1 MWTFLTFSFND
12 PADFLTIS
20 SDHAESPDFVREED
34 DNPESSALNYQQGDN
49 KCYFCTLF
57 FQLGLFVSLKTMF
70 YSSTS
75 VKCCYV
81 LFSKRHVH
89 SDSLCFPDADRME
102 METPALSETTLLVN
116 VETAFALEPVAITR
130 RHNQTTLKLCSFKS
144 QMYRVLCKH
153 QLRCCC
159 CWKSWH
165 QTPWNHHWHNSEH
178 HSAKRAKP
186 NNFNF
191 QLQIRVT
198 QTADSWYLIQQNK
211 NSNDILLFL
220 FSKLRDEEGEQE
232 TQAGCGRHKRAE
244 KWIHQKPA
252 FWLFWSGHHVG
263 HGPTNCAAHAV
274 EGERRC
280 RQTLCTAMFYCSSG
294 TDKGGK
300 KINNFEQ
307 FWPLSQQQLIYQL
320 QWSYCCD
327 L

>member
-1 MWTFLTFSFND
+1 MK
-12 PADFLTIS
+12 I
-20 SDHAESPDFVREED
+20 V
-34 DNPESSALNYQQGDN
+34 
-49 KCYFCTLF
+49 
-57 FQLGLFVSLKTMF
+57 F

-81 LFSKRHVH
+81 FFCTRNVH

-130 RHNQTTLKLCSFKS
+130 RHNQTTLKLCSFNS
-144 QMYRVLCKH
+144 EMYCILFKH
-153 QLRCCC
+153 QPSCCC
-159 CWKSWH
+159 CKSWH
-165 QTPWNHHWHNSEH
+165 QPL
-178 HSAKRAKP
+178 KP
-186 NNFNF
+186 P
-191 QLQIRVT
+191 LQ
-198 QTADSWYLIQQNK
+198 YK
-211 NSNDILLFL
+211 NSNYVLLFL

-232 TQAGCGRHKRAE
+232 TQAGCGPHKRAE

-274 EGERRC
+274 EGERRS

-300 KINNFEQ
+300 KIDNFEP
-307 FWPLSQQQLIYQL
+307 FSPLS
-320 QWSYCCD
+320 
-327 L
+327 

>member
-130 RHNQTTLKLCSFKS
+130 RHNQTTLKLCSFNS

-186 NNFNF
+186 NNFY
-191 QLQIRVT
+191 V
-198 QTADSWYLIQQNK
+198 S
-211 NSNDILLFL
+211 
-220 FSKLRDEEGEQE
+220 
-232 TQAGCGRHKRAE
+232 HKRQILDTWYS
-244 KWIHQKPA
+244 KTRI
-252 FWLFWSGHHVG
+252 LM
-263 HGPTNCAAHAV
+263 T
-274 EGERRC
+274 
-280 RQTLCTAMFYCSSG
+280 
-294 TDKGGK
+294 
-300 KINNFEQ
+300 
-307 FWPLSQQQLIYQL
+307 
-320 QWSYCCD
+320 SYCFFSANSEMKRGNRKRKLVVDHIKELKNEFIRNQLSDYSD
-327 L
+327 LVTMLDMAPPTVQLMQWKESGGVDKLFAQPCSTVVAAQIKEVKRSTILSNFGLYHNNN